1 MALPYATENQLKLL
15 EQKTKSEL
23 DRKTANINLTAN
35 TLEEM
40 NALIASGAVND
51 GQLCY
56 LKEDKKLYVLK
67 DEKWEEVGGGK
78 SVPPTLWLFSFD
90 SEGNPSI
97 KTTITQEEKDN
108 LDNGLYNQ
116 VMYYPN
122 EDGMYNTYT
131 PSKLFSASGEN
142 IFTQFN
148 VTLNSGSAAVKNASL
163 YGLIIGEKDTSGN
176 YPITIEKQLDI
187 EVGGGGGGVSPVL
200 VLSDSNLHART
211 TITKEEKTN
220 IAKKLYNSVFYYD
233 ASFYSLYLPEIVN
246 YIGDSV
252 TFSVCSISVTNA
264 GNVVSGFNIYTLD
277 ISNNENEDGTYPIT
291 ISKSFS
297 LPLAGGNSG
306 VNIATIEI
314 DRTPTRENTPISIID
329 TSMLKDDTQFVYIKD
344 TSTNYKYM
352 LCRVG
357 DDFTNVWTDNISQ
370 GETID
375 YLYLHINGN
384 DATLYHFNSKLGTVT
399 FED

>member
-1 MALPYATENQLKLL
+1 MKYNSIG
-15 EQKTKSEL
+15 EQ
-23 DRKTANINLTAN
+23 
-35 TLEEM
+35 
-40 NALIASGAVND
+40 LIAKAKEIDPSYKPDKFNDMSEAIDIILSNSG
-51 GQLCY
+51 
-56 LKEDKKLYVLK
+56 
-67 DEKWEEVGGGK
+67 GGGK
-78 SVPPTLWLFSFD
+78 SVPPTLWLFSLD

-108 LDNGLYNQ
+108 FDNGLYNQ

-122 EDGMYNTYT
+122 IDSIYNTYT
-131 PSKLFSASGEN
+131 PSKLFSLSGEN
-142 IFTQFN
+142 VFTQFN
-148 VTLNSGSAAVKNASL
+148 ITSDSGSPAVKNASI
-163 YGLIIGEKDTSGN
+163 YGLTIGEKDTSGN
-176 YPITIEKQLDI
+176 YPITIEKQIDV
-187 EVGGGGGGVSPVL
+187 EVGSGGGVSPVL
-200 VLSDSNLHART
+200 VLSDSNFHART

-220 IAKKLYNSVFYYD
+220 IEKKLYTSVFYFD
-233 ASFYSLYLPEIVN
+233 TSFYSIYLPEIVN
-246 YIGDSV
+246 YTSV
-252 TFSVCSISVTNA
+252 GFVFSTCSISVTNA

-297 LPLAGGNSG
+297 LPLAATNNG

-314 DRTPTRENTPISIID
+314 NKTPTRENTPISIID
-329 TSMLKDDTQFVYIKD
+329 TSMLRDDTQFVYIKD

-384 DATLYHFNSKLGTVT
+384 NATLYHFNSKLGTVT